1 MAAIVYY
8 ITLPLIYLIAWLP
21 FRLLYVLSD
30 FLYFILYRLFRY
42 RIQVVNNNLKNAF
55 PEKSGAEI
63 RNIQEQFYRYFCDLI
78 LESIKT
84 LTIRPSIVCKR
95 VLFGDMSA
103 FERFYQ
109 QKQSVIIVMGHL
121 GNWEMAGAGFS
132 QLPYHRLYVIYHPMK
147 NKYFDQLIYHMRT
160 RLGNRLYPMK
170 ETFKG
175 MVANRNEIT
184 ATAFIADQTPSPHY
198 AFWTTFLN
206 QDTPVF
212 TGTAKISSK
221 LNYPIIYVSVIR
233 LRRGY
238 YQIESELLIEQ
249 PALLSEDEIS
259 ELHTRRLEQDIRSRP
274 EFWLWTHR
282 RWKHKRP
289 EQG

>member
-1 MAAIVYY
+1 MAAILYY

-21 FRLLYVLSD
+21 FRLLYLLSD
-30 FLYFILYRLFRY
+30 ILYFILFRLLRY
-42 RIQVVNNNLKNAF
+42 RTQVVYSNLKNSF
-55 PEKSGAEI
+55 PEKSETEI
-63 RNIQEQFYRYFCDLI
+63 QYIQDQFYRYFCDLI

-84 LTIRPSIVCKR
+84 LTIRPSTVRKR
-95 VLFGDMSA
+95 VLFGNMSA

-109 QKQSVIIVMGHL
+109 QKQSIVIVMGHL

-147 NKYFDQLIYHMRT
+147 NKYFDKLVYHMRT

-175 MVANRNEIT
+175 MVANRHEIT

-221 LNYPIIYVSVIR
+221 LNYPIVYVSVIR
-233 LRRGY
+233 PRRGY

-249 PALLSEDEIS
+249 PVLLSEDEIS
-259 ELHTRRLEQDIRSRP
+259 ERHTRRLEQDIRARP
-274 EFWLWTHR
+274 ELWLWTHR

-289 EQG
+289 EQT